1 MPRPLRSVTGSSPW
15 KNINKI
21 KKYAKTAYKTNMLGP
36 LRSVSESSRWKTF
49 MEKKTLVWNN
59 FTKKN
64 AKSLE
69 VRAWIIFLKTNFFKK
84 KTLKYK
90 KKLYKLPSPARARC
104 LHHLSEKYTNIGI
117 FFCQLCFCKT
127 LYASSPWKIY
137 TNISIYLYI
146 YIYILHTTPGNQGFF
161 WWEKKALNIFF
172 YAQHLE
178 TEVPPSDVRAG
189 RRILVRKRCPP

>member
-1 MPRPLRSVTGSSPW
+1 MQKQHIKQTCQVLWGPFLNHLAEKHLWKKKPW
-15 KNINKI
+15 
-21 KKYAKTAYKTNMLGP
+21 YET
-36 LRSVSESSRWKTF
+36 
-49 MEKKTLVWNN
+49 TLQ
-59 FTKKN
+59 KKN

-137 TNISIYLYI
+137 TNISISI
-146 YIYILHTTPGNQGFF
+146 YIYI
-161 WWEKKALNIFF
+161 F
-172 YAQHLE
+172 YIPHLE
-178 TEVPPSDVRAG
+178 TKVFFG
-189 RRILVRKRCPP
+189 GKKRP